1 MGLETRRILQCVN
14 FLLNKIKLALLV
26 FGEHFYPEFLI
37 YAQSMGYWT
46 GRLIYKKLNTCIC

>member
-1 MGLETRRILQCVN
+1 MCK
-14 FLLNKIKLALLV
+14 FPFKKIKQALLV

-46 GRLIYKKLNTCIC
+46 GRLIYTKLNTCIC